1 MIHFAGL
8 RMAPSGTEASSRG
21 SAKTRRGEHEKKTGK
36 GGELVD
42 SGMILVHK

>member
-8 RMAPSGTEASSRG
+8 RMAPSGTASSRG
-21 SAKTRRGEHEKKTGK
+21 SAKARRGEHEKKTGK

-42 SGMILVHK
+42 SGMILVHE